1 MSDRFLIDN
10 KYIWL
15 WGIQSLLLI
24 FLLPC
29 LEYPDAS
36 AHFPKVY
43 VNSNST
49 YYFDLLS
56 QITDFLNHYVLVDD
70 KQFSFDIDFYQ
81 NKLSYFD
88 RMYTNRWNHE
98 RWIYGL
104 VVSLQLVNVVICLI
118 SIFFFNKLVMS
129 NNKLAISEKSLFI
142 KVNMIYYFMPSVSYL
157 MLGITPDFLIYVC
170 QPFIIYFLYQKKYI
184 LVLFLSILLLHE
196 DRSAII
202 DVLFCFICMCYSIIQ
217 NIKMKTIYN
226 ILIVLTISFVFSWL
240 VRSAYFNYLFVNIG
254 IGNIDMADLI
264 ITMQNNE
271 QRMFL
276 PTKILNVFL
285 TSLGLWG
292 TSYWIF
298 PLFYLFW
305 GYFLM
310 KILLRWIKSKK
321 RNSHFDILFISSII
335 VVFCLIIV
343 IPPYSHIRYFLFSIY
358 MIIWG
363 GFIYVFK
370 NSYVLN
376 DSKVG
381 LIMKVLFVHNVFM
394 GMVIFFVN
402 NLVV

>member
-1 MSDRFLIDN
+1 MSDRILIDN

-29 LEYPDAS
+29 LEYPDAA

-43 VNSNST
+43 ANNNPT
-49 YYFDLLS
+49 YYFNLLS
-56 QITDFLNHYVLVDD
+56 HITEFLNHYVLVDN
-70 KQFSFDIDFYQ
+70 QIFSFDFDSFQ
-81 NKLSYFD
+81 NKSYFE
-88 RMYTNRWNHE
+88 RIYTNRWEHD

-104 VVSLQLVNVVICLI
+104 VVSLQMVNVVICLI
-118 SIFFFNKLVMS
+118 SIFFFNKLIMS
-129 NNKLAISEKSLFI
+129 NNKLALNEKNLFI

-157 MLGITPDFLIYVC
+157 MLGITPDFIIYVC

-184 LVLFLSILLLHE
+184 LALFLSFFLLHE

-202 DVLFCFICMCYSIIQ
+202 DLLFCFICMCYSIIQ
-217 NIKMKTIYN
+217 NIKIKKIYN

-264 ITMQNNE
+264 MTMQNNE

-298 PLFYLFW
+298 PLLYLFW
-305 GYFLM
+305 GYFLL
-310 KILLRWIKSKK
+310 KILQRWIKSKK

-370 NSYVLN
+370 DCYVLN
-376 DSKVG
+376 NSKVG
-381 LIMKVLFVHNVFM
+381 LIMKILFVHNVFM
-394 GMVIFFVN
+394 GILIFFIN
-402 NLVV
+402 NLFV